1 MVFSGGRRFTLSTRC
16 KLFVIFYQL
25 LPGSFECKPC
35 HKSCSN
41 GCNGSD
47 ASQCN
52 ECADGYN
59 MSDDNECIDVN
70 QCIENS
76 ISCAAGQ
83 TCVNKDG
90 PDNCERML
98 YSLL

>member
-70 QCIENS
+70 QCIEN

-98 YSLL
+98 YPLF